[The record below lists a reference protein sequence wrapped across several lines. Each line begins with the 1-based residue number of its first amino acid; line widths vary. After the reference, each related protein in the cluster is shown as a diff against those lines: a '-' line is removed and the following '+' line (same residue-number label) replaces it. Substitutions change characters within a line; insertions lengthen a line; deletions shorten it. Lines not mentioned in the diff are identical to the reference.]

1 MHEVENKTEQEERA
15 SLPPTPTGQVRSD
28 WRSLLDK
35 ISEKGIVKNV
45 PFIAFLVL
53 LAVIYITN
61 AQRTIETQREIN
73 KQNRI
78 LKELRWKYMDIKTQL
93 MNAGM
98 ETEII
103 RNSAAIELKPMK
115 FPAYKIEIDTNAIK
129 TTQR

>member
-1 MHEVENKTEQEERA
+1 MQEVENKTEQEERA